1 MRSNR
6 LTRKSKTRRRD
17 TSRRNFLKVECLEHR
32 MVLTGMAPIAVNDL
46 YDAVMDEP
54 LSITSPGILAND
66 TDTDLDALTASLWSG
81 PANGT
86 IDLAGDGSFTYTPN
100 SGFTGMDSFVYSA
113 SDGDL
118 NSGLAA
124 VTIHVGDGNQAPTAG
139 NDAYETDEDTALSID
154 APGIL
159 GNDSDPDGDPLSIL
173 AGDPLHGS
181 LAWNPDGS
189 FTYTPLPGFNGLDGF
204 SYWVS
209 DGSASSAVATVSIN
223 VNPVNDNP
231 SSVNDEYTV
240 IEDTTLNV
248 VPPGVL
254 GNDFDPDSDPL
265 SAVLVDGPQH
275 GTLTLNSD
283 GSVSYT
289 PEANFTGTDGFSYLA
304 SDGTGNSEVASV
316 TINVTPMPDA
326 PTAGDDSYSTDEGVA
341 LTIDA
346 PGVLAN
352 DADGDGDALTA
363 QILGDP
369 ANGVVAL
376 NADGSFT
383 YTPNDGF
390 SGVDTFT
397 YQAGD
402 GVQFSPAATVTINVD
417 ATNDAPDAVDD
428 ALTVA
433 EDGSLNLDIAGGVLA
448 NDTDPEGDALIATLV
463 SGPAN
468 GTLTLNPDGSLQY
481 APNANFNGTDSFTY
495 SASDGE
501 LSDEATVT
509 INVTPEN
516 DPPLAVADG
525 YTTTEDTVLSIGSS
539 GVLSNDSDVDGD
551 ALTAT
556 LVSGPANGSVTL
568 NPDGSFDYT
577 PSADFSGTDSFTYS
591 ASDGTASAEATVTIT
606 VDPAADNPTANAD
619 AYSTGED
626 VPLAVGAE
634 MGVLAN
640 DVDSMGGP
648 LTAELVSGPEHG
660 TLMLNS
666 DGSFSYTPEANWN
679 GSVTFTYKAIGA
691 DGETTGTATVTIQAL
706 NDAPVAANDEFNVVN
721 DPVTP
726 GAGNVLT
733 NDSDVDG
740 DTMTAAMI
748 QGPEHGEVTLNADGT
763 FSYTPETGFVGDD
776 TFTYQL
782 NDGLANSN
790 VATVT
795 LHVSEPTTTPP
806 ANTRPTAANDSF
818 EVMAGAVLDVAAA
831 GVLTNDTDAE
841 GNALTANLFGDGPL
855 HGSISFNADGSFSY
869 TPEEGFT
876 GIDAF
881 MYWVFDG
888 ELNSALAAVTLH
900 VLPAAIPEPI
910 DPIDPCEPEPVEPP
924 SCEPAEP
931 VDPCAGLDLLAADE
945 DLLDLLAEDQCG
957 EELPP
962 CGIDWL
968 A

>member
-6 LTRKSKTRRRD
+6 LSRKSKTRRRD

-32 MVLTGMAPIAVNDL
+32 MVLTGIAPIAANDL

-54 LSITSPGILAND
+54 LAIAAPTGILAND
-66 TDTDLDALTASLWSG
+66 TGATNASLWSG
-81 PANGT
+81 PAHGT
-86 IDLAGDGSFTYTPN
+86 IDLAADGSFTYTPEA
-100 SGFTGMDSFVYSA
+100 GYLGMDSFVYSA
-113 SDGDL
+113 SDGEL
-118 NSGLAA
+118 TSGLAA
-124 VTIHVGDGNQAPTAG
+124 VTIHVGDGNHAPAAG
-139 NDAYETDEDTALSID
+139 NDAYETDEDTPLAIAWPEGLL
-154 APGIL
+154 A
-159 GNDSDPDGDPLSIL
+159 NDSDADGDTLTIV
-173 AGDPLHGS
+173 AGSAQHG
-181 LAWNPDGS
+181 AVTVGADGS
-189 FTYTPLPGFNGLDGF
+189 FSYIPAADFHGLDGF
-204 SYWVS
+204 SYWVN
-209 DGSASSAVATVSIN
+209 DGSATSAVATVSIT
-223 VNPVNDNP
+223 VNSVNDNP
-231 SSVNDEYTV
+231 SSINDEYT
-240 IEDTTLNV
+240 IAEDTTLEV

-254 GNDFDPDSDPL
+254 GNDTDPDSDPL
-265 SAVLVDGPQH
+265 SAVLVAAPQH
-275 GTLTLNSD
+275 GTLTLNAD
-283 GSVSYT
+283 GSVNYT
-289 PEANFTGTDGFSYLA
+289 PEANFNGTDGFSYLA
-304 SDGTGNSEVASV
+304 SDGTGQSEVASV
-316 TINVTPMPDA
+316 TINVTPAPDA
-326 PTAGDDSYSTDEGVA
+326 PTAAADVYTTDEDVP
-341 LTIDA
+341 LTIAA
-346 PGVLAN
+346 PGLLAN
-352 DADGDGDALTA
+352 DADADGDALTA
-363 QILGDP
+363 HILGDP
-369 ANGVVAL
+369 ANGTVAM
-376 NADGSFT
+376 NSDGSFT
-383 YTPNDGF
+383 YTPNAGF
-390 SGVDTFT
+390 SGVDTFS

-402 GVQFSPAATVTINVD
+402 GTLFSSAAIVTINVN
-417 ATNDAPDAVDD
+417 ATNDAPSAVDD
-428 ALTVA
+428 VLTVA
-433 EDGSLNLDIAGGVLA
+433 EDGALNLDIGGGVLA
-448 NDTDPEGDALIATLV
+448 NDTDPDGDALIASLV

-468 GTLTLNPDGSLQY
+468 GTLALNPDGSLQY
-481 APNANFNGTDSFTY
+481 TPNANFHGTDSFTY
-495 SASDGE
+495 SASDGS

-551 ALTAT
+551 PLTAAV
-556 LVSGPANGSVTL
+556 VSGPANGSLTL

-577 PSADFSGTDSFTYS
+577 PNANFNGSDSFTYS
-591 ASDGTASAEATVTIT
+591 ASDGTASAETTVTIT
-606 VDPAADNPTANAD
+606 VEPVADSPTANAD

-626 VPLAVGAE
+626 VALTVGAE

-648 LTAELVSGPEHG
+648 LTAELISGPEHG
-660 TLMLNS
+660 TLVLNS

-721 DPVTP
+721 DPATP
-726 GAGNVLT
+726 GAGNVLA

-740 DTMTAAMI
+740 DALNPTMI
-748 QGPEHGEVTLNADGT
+748 QGPAHGEVTLSADGT
-763 FSYTPETGFVGDD
+763 FSYSPDAGFVGDD

-782 NDGLANSN
+782 NDGMANSN

-818 EVMAGAVLDVAAA
+818 EVIAGAVLDVAPA
-831 GVLTNDTDAE
+831 GVLANDTDAE
-841 GNALTANLFGDGPL
+841 GNALSASLFGQPL
-855 HGSISFNADGSFSY
+855 HGSLAFNADGSFSY
-869 TPEEGFT
+869 TPEVGFT

-900 VLPAAIPEPI
+900 VLPAAAPPVPV
-910 DPIDPCEPEPVEPP
+910 DPVDPCEPVEPP

-957 EELPP
+957 EEFPP